1 MRMPIGRSLSEGGKG
16 WEYVWTAGYTT
27 EIVAFQNVLYRPDC
41 IVQILILIYNNAKES
56 FPPHRPSSFFPLLLP
71 LPFYLRYQ
79 AVTPT
84 LTVSRYLSLLPNLSV
99 PSACREYGVHLGSSW
114 KSRMAVMVFAES
126 TVKRW

>member
-1 MRMPIGRSLSEGGKG
+1 MGIRMDSRHNRDCRLSKR
-16 WEYVWTAGYTT
+16 VISTR
-27 EIVAFQNVLYRPDC
+27 LHRPDPNPN
-41 IVQILILIYNNAKES
+41 IQQRQES
-56 FPPHRPSSFFPLLLP
+56 LPPSSLVLLP
-71 LPFYLRYQ
+71 SSSSSAFLLRYQ

>member
-16 WEYVWTAGYTT
+16 WEYVWTAGTT
-27 EIVAFQNVLYRPDC
+27 GIVAFQNVLYRPDC
-41 IVQILILIYNNAKES
+41 IVQILILIYNNAKEA
-56 FPPHRPSSFFPLLLP
+56 FPPIVPRLLPSSSSSAFL
-71 LPFYLRYQ
+71 LRYQ